1 VHRGGCSAGGCHQHG
16 GVVNLKAFFVA
27 SLQTALDLQIATPE
41 DILKHVTPD
50 ILSQYLPRPLWA
62 RVFTACLGA
71 PRVDA
76 TLVVETIGVPNL
88 CEHVPAQL
96 IWACIADIGNRSLG
110 KPVSEEPIVL
120 RPKSVSQGFAAP
132 EPMPASSSKSG
143 PQPLTAPP
151 PDVIAK
157 PANPPLAPAPKVGPS
172 IPAPSV
178 SPAGTG
184 AQALSDIVAELEAES
199 SRDEK
204 PATPRTTTGRVPTQ
218 QRFRQSQT
226 GIGSRVQPN
235 ATPPPEK
242 GTGTR
247 RPQADAKPPT
257 LLTTR
262 RGQTEAEESETE
274 TSVGKGDDWR
284 TALAVE
290 DEQLVDWQS
299 ADETLTVAD
308 DLDPPRKR

>member
-1 VHRGGCSAGGCHQHG
+1 
-16 GVVNLKAFFVA
+16 VNLKAFFVA
-27 SLQTALDLQIATPE
+27 SLQTALDLRIATPE

-62 RVFTACLGA
+62 RVFTAALGA

-120 RPKSVSQGFAAP
+120 RPKSVSQGFSEAVP
-132 EPMPASSSKSG
+132 TPSTSSSKSG

-151 PDVIAK
+151 PDVITK
-157 PANPPLAPAPKVGPS
+157 PTSTLTPAPKGPS

-199 SRDEK
+199 SRD
-204 PATPRTTTGRVPTQ
+204 TPPTPSRTSTGRVPTQ

-226 GIGSRVQPN
+226 GIGSRVQPS
-235 ATPPPEK
+235 TPPPEK
-242 GTGTR
+242 GSGTR
-247 RPQADAKPPT
+247 RPQADAKPPSV
-257 LLTTR
+257 LTAR
-262 RGQTEAEESETE
+262 RGQTEVEESESE

-308 DLDPPRKR
+308 DLDTPRKR

>member
-1 VHRGGCSAGGCHQHG
+1 MHRGCGRAGGCHQHG

-27 SLQTALDLQIATPE
+27 SLQTALDLQIATAE

-62 RVFTACLGA
+62 RLFTACLGA

-120 RPKSVSQGFAAP
+120 RPKSVSQGFVPEAAP
-132 EPMPASSSKSG
+132 ASKSG
-143 PQPLTAPP
+143 PTPLTAPP
-151 PDVIAK
+151 PDVITK
-157 PANPPLAPAPKVGPS
+157 PTTSLAPAPKGPS

-178 SPAGTG
+178 SAAGTG
-184 AQALSDIVAELEAES
+184 SQALSDIVAELEAES
-199 SRDEK
+199 TAA
-204 PATPRTTTGRVPTQ
+204 PPPPRTTTGRVPTQ

-226 GIGSRVQPN
+226 GIGSRAQPAPA
-235 ATPPPEK
+235 ATNEK
-242 GTGTR
+242 SGTR
-247 RPQADAKPPT
+247 RPQADAKPPSV
-257 LLTTR
+257 LTAR
-262 RGQTEAEESETE
+262 RGQTEVEESESE

-308 DLDPPRKR
+308 DLDSPRKR

>member
-1 VHRGGCSAGGCHQHG
+1 VHRSGGSAGGCHQHG

-120 RPKSVSQGFAAP
+120 RPKTVSQGFAESVPAP
-132 EPMPASSSKSG
+132 VSSSKSG
-143 PQPLTAPP
+143 PQPLMGSP
-151 PDVIAK
+151 PDVITK
-157 PANPPLAPAPKVGPS
+157 PANPPLAPSPKVGPS

-178 SPAGTG
+178 SAAGTG
-184 AQALSDIVAELEAES
+184 SQALSDIVAELEAES

-204 PATPRTTTGRVPTQ
+204 PAQSRTSTGRVPTQ

-226 GIGSRVQPN
+226 GIGSRVQP
-235 ATPPPEK
+235 APVSVPDK
-242 GTGTR
+242 GTSAR
-247 RPQADAKPPT
+247 RPQADAKPPSV
-257 LLTTR
+257 LTAR
-262 RGQTEAEESETE
+262 RGQTEVEESESE

-299 ADETLTVAD
+299 ADETLTVAED
-308 DLDPPRKR
+308 IDTPRKR